1 VVFERHDLHNFASI
15 NHNFMPYPSRD
26 SRPAE
31 VAPQPTKAE
40 EIKPVENKSMKV
52 AELMAQFL
60 RPSASSDEETL
71 RMVAQY
77 SLQISPRQQMT
88 INRLQMLAMDPKVP
102 LFERERI
109 LTFIRSW
116 QETKRYHDTMP
127 FIGRTVD
134 ALSLR
139 RFWSQ
144 DSMKGSVIK
153 QDK

>member
-1 VVFERHDLHNFASI
+1 
-15 NHNFMPYPSRD
+15 
-26 SRPAE
+26 
-31 VAPQPTKAE
+31 
-40 EIKPVENKSMKV
+40 MKV
-52 AELMAQFL
+52 AELMATFL

-102 LFERERI
+102 QFERERVVA
-109 LTFIRSW
+109 FIRSW
-116 QETKRYHDTMP
+116 METKRYHDTMP

-153 QDK
+153 QDR